1 MTTPDPTSP
10 GAGAG
15 AARRKLLRGAFA
27 LPAVAAVH
35 SGAAVAASNLRCLAN
50 GPTPAEA
57 PPVIKGNESETPQ
70 YLRTNLA
77 VFSKTVGSDTRFR
90 YYVDGAG
97 LHAMA
102 LMRGVGVHASLISS
116 AGYRRFRVN
125 ASLSDYNQI
134 LESEV
139 LLSTIEAEGWTLLP
153 SPSPGRRRLAVLM
166 FDSDGTTIV
175 GVGKTTFGSGGANA
189 ATESCWTSFSV

>member
-1 MTTPDPTSP
+1 MTTPDPSP
-10 GAGAG
+10 PAAG

-50 GPTPAEA
+50 GPTAASA
-57 PPVIKGNESETPQ
+57 PPVIRGNQSETPQ

-77 VFSKTVGSDTRFR
+77 VFSKTVGTDTSYR

-97 LHAMA
+97 LHALA
-102 LMRGVGVHASLISS
+102 AMRGVGVHASLITS

-125 ASLSDYNQI
+125 ASASDYNQI
-134 LESEV
+134 VGSEV
-139 LLSTIEAEGWTLLP
+139 LQSTIETDGWTLQP
-153 SPSPGRRRLAVLM
+153 SPLDNRRRLAVLM
-166 FDSDGTTIV
+166 FDSSGTTIV
-175 GVGKTTFGSGGANA
+175 GVGKTTVGTGGANA